1 MPRKVLLQIYI
12 FLGRSWNNHTCL
24 ESHLLHGVAVLLYG
38 TNVEMQIQNFN
49 NSSSV
54 FATVTFRQK
63 PSPSYTFLWT
73 QRNEIFLSN
82 IPALNILYLY
92 KYINKSVLSL
102 ETPMF
107 AAPSTSS
114 DQRPPPPTNI
124 LTTSFHHNAPDALNM
139 PVRTSIEIHHN
150 APDAQSTTSVHEFTY
165 HEEEDAK
172 KAKKKRK

>member
-1 MPRKVLLQIYI
+1 MSGPISRLRAHHPHVLYLHEFI
-12 FLGRSWNNHTCL
+12 HT
-24 ESHLLHGVAVLLYG
+24 HNKWV
-38 TNVEMQIQNFN
+38 
-49 NSSSV
+49 
-54 FATVTFRQK
+54 
-63 PSPSYTFLWT
+63 
-73 QRNEIFLSN
+73 
-82 IPALNILYLY
+82 PALNILYLY